1 MHVVSR
7 YTAADAAGIIEPRG
21 RAIALSVAFAAGV
34 LLLNM
39 VPVIGVT
46 GTLSLLTELSAAC
59 GAGWGSTRGHSW
71 LYRSP
76 LVATRWAFLLSAAGW
91 LLALVA
97 WYGGQDWPALLPGV
111 ACGGA
116 GAAVA
121 WRIAAGRTALPGMRV
136 SGATV
141 LSVAIAIAAT
151 LLTWH
156 TAGAGRSGVC
166 FAFAVLLDWALL
178 GALIVRIRQQESAA

>member
-7 YTAADAAGIIEPRG
+7 YTAAEAAATIDPRG
-21 RAIALSVAFAAGV
+21 RAIALSVVIAAGA
-34 LLLNM
+34 LLLIM
-39 VPVIGVT
+39 PPVIGVT
-46 GTLSLLTELSAAC
+46 GTLSLLTALIAAFSV
-59 GAGWGSTRGHSW
+59 GWGFTRGQSW

-76 LVATRWAFLLSAAGW
+76 LAATRWAFLLSAAGW

-121 WRIAAGRTALPGMRV
+121 
-136 SGATV
+136 
-141 LSVAIAIAAT
+141 IAAT

-156 TAGAGRSGVC
+156 TAGGGRHGVC

-178 GALIVRIRQQESAA
+178 GALMVRIRQQESAA

>member
-46 GTLSLLTELSAAC
+46 GMLSLLTALSAAF
-59 GAGWGSTRGHSW
+59 GAGWGSTRGQSW

-76 LVATRWAFLLSAAGW
+76 LAATRWAFLLSAAGW

-97 WYGGQDWPALLPGV
+97 WYGGQDWSP
-111 ACGGA
+111 CCR
-116 GAAVA
+116 A
-121 WRIAAGRTALPGMRV
+121 WRAAGRGRLSPGGLRRD
-136 SGATV
+136 GRR
-141 LSVAIAIAAT
+141 SV
-151 LLTWH
+151 
-156 TAGAGRSGVC
+156 GP
-166 FAFAVLLDWALL
+166 
-178 GALIVRIRQQESAA
+178 ESMAQRC

>member
-1 MHVVSR
+1 MVN
-7 YTAADAAGIIEPRG
+7 AAG
-21 RAIALSVAFAAGV
+21 A
-34 LLLNM
+34 LLLIM
-39 VPVIGVT
+39 PPVIGVT
-46 GTLSLLTELSAAC
+46 GTLSLLTALIAAF
-59 GAGWGSTRGHSW
+59 GVGWGFTRGQSW

-76 LVATRWAFLLSAAGW
+76 LAATRWAFLLSAAGW

-156 TAGAGRSGVC
+156 TAGGGRHGVC

-178 GALIVRIRQQESAA
+178 GALMVRIRQQESAA

>member
-1 MHVVSR
+1 MGIHTRTITALSLTPGGDALGLSAVSGR
-7 YTAADAAGIIEPRG
+7 LAAG
-21 RAIALSVAFAAGV
+21 AG
-34 LLLNM
+34 
-39 VPVIGVT
+39 G
-46 GTLSLLTELSAAC
+46 
-59 GAGWGSTRGHSW
+59 
-71 LYRSP
+71 
-76 LVATRWAFLLSAAGW
+76 
-91 LLALVA
+91 

-151 LLTWH
+151 LLT
-156 TAGAGRSGVC
+156 GILRGGRHGVC

-178 GALIVRIRQQESAA
+178 GALMVRIRQREVRPDTRRGLVRIGESSETG

>member
-1 MHVVSR
+1 M
-7 YTAADAAGIIEPRG
+7 GIH
-21 RAIALSVAFAAGV
+21 
-34 LLLNM
+34 
-39 VPVIGVT
+39 
-46 GTLSLLTELSAAC
+46 
-59 GAGWGSTRGHSW
+59 TRTIW

-76 LVATRWAFLLSAAGW
+76 LAATRWAFLLSAAGW

-136 SGATV
+136 SVATV

-151 LLTWH
+151 LLTGILREEDAMASALPSPCCL
-156 TAGAGRSGVC
+156 TGRC
-166 FAFAVLLDWALL
+166 
-178 GALIVRIRQQESAA
+178 SAR

>member
-21 RAIALSVAFAAGV
+21 RAIALSVAFAAGA

-46 GTLSLLTELSAAC
+46 GTLSLLTALSVAC
-59 GAGWGSTRGHSW
+59 GAGWGFTRGQSW

-76 LVATRWAFLLSAAGW
+76 LAATRWAFLLSAAGW

-97 WYGGQDWPALLPGV
+97 WYGGQDWPAMLPGV

-121 WRIAAGRTALPGMRV
+121 WRIAAGRSAQCGPRV
-136 SGATV
+136 DGATL
-141 LSVAIAIAAT
+141 LSVVVVIAAT
-151 LLTWH
+151 LLAQH

-166 FAFAVLLDWALL
+166 FAFAVLLDLSLL

>member
-1 MHVVSR
+1 MQLRLSGVNYARCKPLHRRGSR
-7 YTAADAAGIIEPRG
+7 GNDRPRG
-21 RAIALSVAFAAGV
+21 RAIALSVVIAAGA
-34 LLLNM
+34 LLLIM
-39 VPVIGVT
+39 PPVIGVT
-46 GTLSLLTELSAAC
+46 GTLSLLTALIAAF
-59 GAGWGSTRGHSW
+59 GVGWGFTRGQSW

-76 LVATRWAFLLSAAGW
+76 LAATRWAFLLSAAGW

-156 TAGAGRSGVC
+156 TAGEDAMASALPSPCCLTGRC
-166 FAFAVLLDWALL
+166 
-178 GALIVRIRQQESAA
+178 SAR

>member
-1 MHVVSR
+1 M
-7 YTAADAAGIIEPRG
+7 
-21 RAIALSVAFAAGV
+21 
-34 LLLNM
+34 
-39 VPVIGVT
+39 T
-46 GTLSLLTELSAAC
+46 GTLSLLTALIAAFGVGWGFTRGQSGFIAHPGGDALGLSAVSGRLAA
-59 GAGWGSTRGHSW
+59 GAGG
-71 LYRSP
+71 
-76 LVATRWAFLLSAAGW
+76 
-91 LLALVA
+91 
-97 WYGGQDWPALLPGV
+97 YGGQDWPALLPGV

-121 WRIAAGRTALPGMRV
+121 RRIAAGRTALPGMRV

-156 TAGAGRSGVC
+156 TAGGGRHGVC

-178 GALIVRIRQQESAA
+178 GALMVRIRQQESAA

>member
-1 MHVVSR
+1 MQLRLSGVNYARCKPLHRRGSR
-7 YTAADAAGIIEPRG
+7 GNDRPRG
-21 RAIALSVAFAAGV
+21 RAIALSVVIAAGA
-34 LLLNM
+34 LLLIM
-39 VPVIGVT
+39 PPVIGVT
-46 GTLSLLTELSAAC
+46 GTLSLLTALIAAFGVGWGFTRGQSALSLTPGGDALGLSAVSGRLAA
-59 GAGWGSTRGHSW
+59 GAGG
-71 LYRSP
+71 
-76 LVATRWAFLLSAAGW
+76 
-91 LLALVA
+91 

-151 LLTWH
+151 LLT
-156 TAGAGRSGVC
+156 AYCGRRTPWR
-166 FAFAVLLDWALL
+166 LLCL
-178 GALIVRIRQQESAA
+178 RRAA

>member
-7 YTAADAAGIIEPRG
+7 YTAAEAAATIDPRG
-21 RAIALSVAFAAGV
+21 RAIALSVVIAAGA
-34 LLLNM
+34 LLLIM
-39 VPVIGVT
+39 PPV
-46 GTLSLLTELSAAC
+46 
-59 GAGWGSTRGHSW
+59 GWGFTRGQSR

-76 LVATRWAFLLSAAGW
+76 LAATRWAFLLSAAGW

-156 TAGAGRSGVC
+156 TAGGGRHGVC

-178 GALIVRIRQQESAA
+178 GALMVRIRQQESAA